1 MQLALQQYR
10 VNVFKVMAH
19 PLRLQILEL
28 LCEGPKGVNE
38 LQSRLQSQGS
48 TVSQHLGVLKAKHL
62 VIGMKAGTRVVYSV
76 QDPLLCDLL
85 FMTKNMFNNQL
96 MSVIDIL
103 DTGTHEQQGSDRKC
117 KE

>member
-10 VNVFKVMAH
+10 INVFKVMAH
-19 PLRLQILEL
+19 PLRLQIMEL

-48 TVSQHLGVLKAKHL
+48 MVSQHLGVLKAKHL
-62 VIGMKAGTRVVYSV
+62 VIGMKVGTRVVYSV

-96 MSVIDIL
+96 MNVIDIL
-103 DTGTHEQQGSDRKC
+103 DTRTHEQ
-117 KE
+117 

>member
-1 MQLALQQYR
+1 MS
-10 VNVFKVMAH
+10 H

-28 LCEGPKGVNE
+28 LCEGPKSVNE

-62 VIGMKAGTRVVYSV
+62 IIGMKAGTRVVYSV

-96 MSVIDIL
+96 TRVINIL
-103 DTGTHEQQGSDRKC
+103 DTGTHEQQESVGK
-117 KE
+117 

>member
-1 MQLALQQYR
+1 MHLAIQQYR

-28 LCEGPKGVNE
+28 LCEGPKGVND
-38 LQSRLQSQGS
+38 LQSCLQSQGS
-48 TVSQHLGVLKAKHL
+48 TVSQHLSILRAKHL
-62 VIGMKAGTRVVYSV
+62 VVGMKVGTRVVYSV

-85 FMTKNMFNNQL
+85 YMTKNMFNNQL

-103 DTGTHEQQGSDRKC
+103 DTRTHEQ
-117 KE
+117 